1 MRDARRPNR
10 RRRPANAKNVPETG
24 GAGVDASPALDAE
37 DRERLEQGLRIL
49 ARLAV
54 RAYLRREASL
64 PATDPGEQCPDNPPE
79 Q

>member
-10 RRRPANAKNVPETG
+10 RREPSGDAPETA
-24 GAGVDASPALDAE
+24 GAGVGTGPARDAE
-37 DRERLEQGLRIL
+37 ARERLEQGLRIL

-64 PATDPGEQCPDNPPE
+64 PAADPGEQGPDYPAE

>member
-10 RRRPANAKNVPETG
+10 RRRPSRHAPETAD
-24 GAGVDASPALDAE
+24 AGVDACPALDAE
-37 DRERLEQGLRIL
+37 ARERLEQGLRIL

-64 PATDPGEQCPDNPPE
+64 LAADPGEQGLDNPPE
-79 Q
+79 G